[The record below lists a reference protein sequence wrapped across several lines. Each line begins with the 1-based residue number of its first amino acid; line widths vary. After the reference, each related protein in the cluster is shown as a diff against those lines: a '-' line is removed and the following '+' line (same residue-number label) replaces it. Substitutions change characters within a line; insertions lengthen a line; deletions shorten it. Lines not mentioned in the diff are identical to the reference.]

1 MCIRDR
7 DTIKHKAM
15 QLGIFVWIILIII
28 LLGGFKTLAIMAG
41 VIIIAFISGL
51 FIAAT
56 QKMKGVSNDYT

>member
-1 MCIRDR
+1 
-7 DTIKHKAM
+7 M

-51 FIAAT
+51 FIEANT
-56 QKMKGVSNDYT
+56 KDERSKQ